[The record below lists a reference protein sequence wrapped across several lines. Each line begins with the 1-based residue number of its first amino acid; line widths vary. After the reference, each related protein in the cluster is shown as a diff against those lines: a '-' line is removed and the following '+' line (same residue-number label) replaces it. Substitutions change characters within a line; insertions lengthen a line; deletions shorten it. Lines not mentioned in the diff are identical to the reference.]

1 LVRSRTEPSLRS
13 EGLARLAPPHFLL
26 LSNASPET
34 LEALTSATPKTYS
47 CATTYFSHLYDSGVG
62 TSFPIDECFF
72 GTVKVGDRG
81 QIVIPH
87 EARSALGIQPGDQV
101 MLVRD
106 PKMKGLM
113 VVKVDE
119 LQEVITHLTTIM
131 ERAKATPVR
140 EEE

>member
-1 LVRSRTEPSLRS
+1 MEVLET
-13 EGLARLAPPHFLL
+13 PP
-26 LSNASPET
+26 
-34 LEALTSATPKTYS
+34 PKTYS
-47 CATTYFSHLYDSGVG
+47 CAASHYSQLYDSGVG
-62 TSFPIDECFF
+62 NSFPIDECFF

-106 PKMKGLM
+106 PKMVGLM